1 MAETKIVSQ
10 VAVVPAT
17 KDTSIA
23 QWGQVKEYVDKRV
36 KETVRVATT
45 GEITGTYSDGVFTP
59 DSPVTTI
66 DGITLAENDRILVK
80 DQADAT
86 QNGIYVV
93 DATGATLTRSDDFKA
108 SSIIMNNTTI
118 PVAEGTTNVDTKWVV
133 VSDGVLTVDT
143 SSILFVKDVGDSGF
157 KNAHGTFTGDGTT
170 TEFDVMHNFN
180 LTDTKAYQITVRD
193 NAKNDI
199 IVAHKPKTGS
209 EANAITLTFDVAP
222 LVTETFYVY
231 LICLE

>member
-10 VAVVPAT
+10 IAVVPAT

-23 QWGQVKEYVDKRV
+23 QWGQVKEYVNKRV

-45 GEITGTYSDGVFTP
+45 GEIAGSYVDGVLTP
-59 DSPVTTI
+59 DAPITVL

-86 QNGIYVV
+86 KNGIYII
-93 DATGATLTRSDDFKA
+93 DATGSTLTRSKDFLA
-108 SSIIMNNTTI
+108 NAIIMNNTTVS
-118 PVAEGTTNVDTKWVV
+118 VAEGDTNADTKWVV

-143 SSILFVKDVGDSGF
+143 SSILFVKEVSDSGF
-157 KNAHGTFTGDGTT
+157 KKAHGKFTGDGTT
-170 TEFDVMHNFN
+170 TEFDVTHNFN
-180 LTDTKAYQITVRD
+180 LTDPKAYQITVRD

-199 IVAHKPKTGS
+199 IVAHEPKTGS
-209 EANAITLTFDVAP
+209 EANVITLTFDIAP
-222 LVTETFYVY
+222 ETTEVFDVY

>member
-1 MAETKIVSQ
+1 MSETRIVSQ
-10 VAVVPAT
+10 VSVVPAT

-36 KETVRVATT
+36 KETARVATT
-45 GEITGTYSDGVFTP
+45 GEITGTYLDGVLTP
-59 DSPVTTI
+59 GTPVTTI
-66 DGITLAENDRILVK
+66 DGITLSENDRILVK
-80 DQADAT
+80 DQSDKT

-93 DATGATLTRSDDFKA
+93 DATGATLTRSDDFKT
-108 SSIIMNNTTI
+108 SSIIMNNTTV
-118 PVAEGTTNVDTKWVV
+118 PVAEGTTNADTKWVV
-133 VSDGVLTVDT
+133 VSDGALTVDT
-143 SSILFVKDVGDSGF
+143 SNIIFVKDIDDGGF
-157 KNAHGTFTGDGTT
+157 KKAHGTFTGDGVTT
-170 TEFDVMHNFN
+170 SFDVVHNFN

-199 IVAHKPKTGS
+199 IVAHEPKNGS

-222 LVTETFYVY
+222 LVTETFDVY